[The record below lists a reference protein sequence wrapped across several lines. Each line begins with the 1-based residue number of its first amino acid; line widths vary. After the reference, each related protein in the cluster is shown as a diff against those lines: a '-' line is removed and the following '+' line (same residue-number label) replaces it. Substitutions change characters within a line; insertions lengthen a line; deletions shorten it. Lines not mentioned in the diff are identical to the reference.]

1 MEQSHTDP
9 SVTPPKSCVDVNIH
23 SKSSEQSLVKVRK
36 NMQLLE
42 FQLGL
47 QLGILLA
54 HLPGQVLNSALMRVQ
69 LLHQFV
75 HLQHQYQEALAWP
88 LIKQRRVV
96 TVGQIT

>member
-1 MEQSHTDP
+1 
-9 SVTPPKSCVDVNIH
+9 
-23 SKSSEQSLVKVRK
+23 
-36 NMQLLE
+36 
-42 FQLGL
+42 
-47 QLGILLA
+47 
-54 HLPGQVLNSALMRVQ
+54 LMRVQ